1 MKRLATVTILVG
13 LVISI
18 QSVVAAQTA
27 AAWEAEMQL
36 KLKLV
41 GTPRV
46 SPDGKRVVYTISEA
60 VTTPE
65 RSEFVTQL
73 WLASVDTKQNIQ
85 ITFNEKSSGN
95 PKWSPD
101 GNWIA
106 FTSNRKDNKNNLY
119 LLSANG
125 GEAEPLTDVKSS
137 VADFDW
143 SPDGRSIAYTM
154 TDPKTEEEDKNYKVR
169 NDFRC
174 VD

>member
-60 VTTPE
+60 VTTSD

-85 ITFNEKSSGN
+85 ITFNEKSSAI
-95 PKWSPD
+95 P
-101 GNWIA
+101 
-106 FTSNRKDNKNNLY
+106 
-119 LLSANG
+119 NG
-125 GEAEPLTDVKSS
+125 RRMETG
-137 VADFDW
+137 
-143 SPDGRSIAYTM
+143 
-154 TDPKTEEEDKNYKVR
+154 
-169 NDFRC
+169 
-174 VD
+174 